1 MKIKIEFKDIVKLQK
16 LYIEIYEE
24 EDQDYPDGRII
35 RNKEKAVQRILDKIT
50 NDNYSQRQIWYIIQ
64 TKSWDQTDY
73 SYKPICDELRKLNY
87 IILK

>member
-1 MKIKIEFKDIVKLQK
+1 MEIKIEFKDIVKLQK

-64 TKSWDQTDY
+64 TKSWDQKDY

>member
-1 MKIKIEFKDIVKLQK
+1 MEFKDIVKLQK

-24 EDQDYPDGRII
+24 EDQYYPDGRII

>member
-1 MKIKIEFKDIVKLQK
+1 MEIKIEFKDIVKLQK